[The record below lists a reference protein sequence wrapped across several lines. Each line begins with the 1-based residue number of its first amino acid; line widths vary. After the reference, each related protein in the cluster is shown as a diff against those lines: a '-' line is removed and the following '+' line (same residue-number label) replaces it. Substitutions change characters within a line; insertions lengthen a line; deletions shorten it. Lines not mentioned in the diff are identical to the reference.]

1 MRRVVVVVSRTTWG
15 FTDGSSSFPYPFKLD
30 TYRERAAERAKQE
43 WIWRG
48 SAGRV
53 FPWIGVLAK
62 GDTQR
67 FCRDGQT
74 KFHQAE
80 KATNK
85 RPPPPK
91 KGLVYWDLL
100 GCIRCPRDTP
110 LISPFL
116 CPYGREDTNRTRYT
130 FIHVLDTHTETHRWK
145 TIHCIY
151 SRIDDGW
158 EGTDNAPFRT
168 SEYIVSVCP
177 ITNKVTCYMTGQKF
191 ISNTIDMYVSIERQ
205 KRTYIYYILLD
216 I

>member
-1 MRRVVVVVSRTTWG
+1 MRRVVVVGSRTTWG

-30 TYRERAAERAKQE
+30 TYRETAAERAKQE

-62 GDTQR
+62 GDTQP

-130 FIHVLDTHTETHRWK
+130 FIHVLDTHRHTDEKPFTVFIVGLTMDEKGQTMPFADQR
-145 TIHCIY
+145 IY
-151 SRIDDGW
+151 C
-158 EGTDNAPFRT
+158 
-168 SEYIVSVCP
+168 VSLSN
-177 ITNKVTCYMTGQKF
+177 NK
-191 ISNTIDMYVSIERQ
+191 
-205 KRTYIYYILLD
+205 
-216 I
+216 